1 MTSHCDRFRRLVA
14 IAVLL
19 AGAVLAVVTL
29 SGVLPGRGDPTPAPA
44 SVVPQVG
51 RPGLNAVI
59 YATQDKLRR
68 LPGDAATWAR
78 LGAPTSSRPGSP
90 RIPRFTLRPR
100 ARWRSLCR

>member
-1 MTSHCDRFRRLVA
+1 MTGHSGWFRHLVPL
-14 IAVLL
+14 AVLL

-29 SGVLPGRGDPTPAPA
+29 SGVLPGHGDPTPAAA
-44 SVVPQVG
+44 SAVPQVG
-51 RPGLNAVI
+51 RQDLNAVI